1 LGEYRTIDLSI
12 TQIIGRKTMTDAIS
26 NAAANA
32 ANALKSAARTSEA
45 TNKAKLDT
53 ADAVETAA
61 TSPKVEPSTVELSP
75 ALKAALSNADFDS
88 AKVEAIRTAIEQ
100 GNYPL
105 DDTKIAESFVPL
117 EKLL

>member
-1 LGEYRTIDLSI
+1 
-12 TQIIGRKTMTDAIS
+12 MTDAIS
-26 NAAANA
+26 NTAANA

-75 ALKAALSNADFDS
+75 ALAKEEYDNQLIKVRLGDFNHDKTAL
-88 AKVEAIRTAIEQ
+88 KGE
-100 GNYPL
+100 
-105 DDTKIAESFVPL
+105 
-117 EKLL
+117 LL